1 MGRRVFT
8 QDPNSG
14 TISFAYDT
22 VGRISSQTDARG
34 RTIQFTYDTLGRIV
48 TQSSNGPETPVQF
61 TYDEPS
67 VPFSRGRLTSVTD
80 GSGITKSFYNQRG
93 EIIQKTKYVDDI
105 TAIFKWD
112 YDSLGRP
119 ITETLPDGTK
129 LHNFYSTNGTL
140 SSITMDTADGTS
152 SGHTVVS
159 YQGPYLDSNGVPNLK
174 RTSGNGVTMEI
185 GFEPLDKKPLRVVS
199 KKPDGSVIANT
210 ELSYDAKGNI
220 TRIEDK
226 INPARTQNFTL
237 DNLGRVTQG
246 TGKYGTQNYSFSSN
260 GNLIQ
265 KGAYTLGYT
274 DGNHANAV
282 TTATSASTG
291 TLNYGYDA
299 SGNMISRNGDVL
311 RYDSYGKLIEITPYA
326 ASSSVR
332 NTYDF
337 AGSRVK
343 SVSDITLIS
352 TYTLGEN
359 YEILR
364 EPGKPEK
371 HTLYVRGLH
380 GDLVA
385 QWTREDATLQIAAAN
400 EVISSESS
408 ISVFGSFVG
417 RTIVGTPTEEDGSEE
432 SRISLFVGVPTNL
445 FCKDV
450 AIDCGTYYKNR
461 FRSEF
466 LGIFGYSKYFQ
477 GGVPTSHY
485 NVFYYLLLL
494 GILYLSYPYFLKG
507 NELLQRLGWRGVGT
521 PTLILSLF
529 VVTSLP
535 GCGIL
540 PGTGGKQG
548 DPPWVLALGANV
560 TPGVPSIQNPGV
572 GMTGGGSVGGVP
584 VTGMFFF
591 HPDHL
596 GSITMITDGA
606 GNPASGPEPGT
617 SFVSYE
623 PYGSIIRND
632 SYGPD
637 IFRYKFTGQI
647 EDKETGLYYYKAR
660 YYEPTLGRF
669 LQADSVIDSDAPNG
683 QNRYMYVEGN
693 PVNYRDPSGHSL
705 DLMFYAALYQYAQI
719 PNSPEKDNSN
729 LMLLVLHNQ
738 QIRNTSGPGCPISA
752 KNRAVWGNFQGAGM
766 CGGKLPKG
774 TKTEM
779 LKAFLMNNPTLA
791 LVYYF
796 LYKPNSALTIVDR
809 SGIAHD
815 EEHSWNLN
823 KKAIHANEEWIKKSW
838 GNFFSIN
845 EQRAAYKREYDA
857 LPKSYDRYGG
867 TGKSVIAGVNYVGT
881 TAVDSIALRLGTII
895 FGIQNV
901 MGYGYLWINHATFV
915 HKGRYNNFWK
925 PNKWKL

>member
-1 MGRRVFT
+1 M
-8 QDPNSG
+8 
-14 TISFAYDT
+14 
-22 VGRISSQTDARG
+22 SSQTDARG
-34 RTIQFTYDTLGRIV
+34 RTIQFTYDTLGRAL
-48 TQSSNGPETPVQF
+48 TQTTNGSEAPVQF

-67 VPFSRGRLTSVTD
+67 VPFSRGRLTGVTD
-80 GSGITKSFYNQRG
+80 GSGRSEFRYSQKGNA
-93 EIIQKTKYVDDI
+93 IQKTRYVDDI
-105 TAIFKWD
+105 TAIFKTD
-112 YDSLGRP
+112 YDSLNRP

-129 LHNFYSTNGTL
+129 LHNFYSPNGTL

-152 SGHTVVS
+152 VGHTVVS
-159 YQGPYLDSNGVPNLK
+159 YQGPYLDSNGVPSLR

-185 GFEPLDKKPLRVVS
+185 GFEPLDKRPLRVVS

-226 INPARTQNFTL
+226 INPNRTQNFTL

-246 TGKYGTQNYSFSSN
+246 TGKYGTQNYSFSAN

-274 DGNHANAV
+274 DGTHANAV
-282 TTATSASTG
+282 TTATSPNTG

-311 RYDSYGKLIEITPYA
+311 RYDSYGKLIELTPYA
-326 ASSSVR
+326 ASSSIR

-337 AGSRVK
+337 AGNRVK

-352 TYTLGEN
+352 TYALGEN
-359 YEILR
+359 YEIVR
-364 EPGKPEK
+364 DPGKPEK

-408 ISVFGSFVG
+408 ISVFEWFVG
-417 RTIVGTPTEEDGSEE
+417 RTIVGTPTEEDRSKR
-432 SRISLFVGVPTNL
+432 SRISLFVGIPTNP
-445 FCKDV
+445 FCKNV
-450 AIDCGTYYKNR
+450 VGDCGTYYKNR
-461 FRSEF
+461 LKTEF

-477 GGVPTSHY
+477 GGVPTSRY

-507 NELLQRLGWRGVGT
+507 NELLQRLGWKGVGT

-669 LQADSVIDSDAPNG
+669 LQADSQVMPTNVNG
-683 QNRYMYVEGN
+683 MNRYMYVDGN
-693 PVNYRDPSGHSL
+693 PVNYRDPSGHVS
-705 DLMFYAALYQYAQI
+705 
-719 PNSPEKDNSN
+719 
-729 LMLLVLHNQ
+729 
-738 QIRNTSGPGCPISA
+738 
-752 KNRAVWGNFQGAGM
+752 GAGLM
-766 CGGKLPKG
+766 HMMNRMIGHAMGKDFGSKSINRLGDGISFGFNKW
-774 TKTEM
+774 TK
-779 LKAFLMNNPTLA
+779 KATFYPT
-791 LVYYF
+791 
-796 LYKPNSALTIVDR
+796 PT
-809 SGIAHD
+809 H
-815 EEHSWNLN
+815 NLN
-823 KKAIHANEEWIKKSW
+823 
-838 GNFFSIN
+838 
-845 EQRAAYKREYDA
+845 
-857 LPKSYDRYGG
+857 
-867 TGKSVIAGVNYVGT
+867 
-881 TAVDSIALRLGTII
+881 
-895 FGIQNV
+895 
-901 MGYGYLWINHATFV
+901 
-915 HKGRYNNFWK
+915 
-925 PNKWKL
+925 NKWKYAMIEYMRTGTIEGAYNGYQFGSDLDTIKKQKRRYFRDQAWGTVLEIGGAVLIGLDVFIYGVDAGTLATIGIGLMGAGDSMRQNAGTPTMDKAILCYVSRDASTNNPSFHNLQFQIAASCTNDSKQD